1 MLKFKQYY
9 RVKSLAEAYELNQKK
24 SNVVLGGML
33 WLKLQRRTVGGVID
47 LSDLGLDRIIET
59 EDAFTIGAMVN
70 LRDLE
75 QHEGLRA
82 YLGEALHESLRHIV
96 GVQFRNV
103 ATVGGSIFGR
113 FGFSDV
119 LTLFLALDAKVKFY
133 HAGEMPLSVYAS
145 YAPLDK
151 ELKNDILEAVIL
163 PKHVEAVAYRSVRNS
178 GTDFPVLTCCAA
190 KVNGVYRVSVG
201 ARPMRA
207 ACTADLTDI
216 LKDGVTPETAAAFG
230 KWVSEQFATGSNV
243 RASADYRKKMIAVLT
258 KRNVMEL
265 AAQGNAVCSM
275 GTQSA
280 TEQCVRA
287 QDIAQENEAGGR
299 I

>member
-1 MLKFKQYY
+1 M
-9 RVKSLAEAYELNQKK
+9 
-24 SNVVLGGML
+24 
-33 WLKLQRRTVGGVID
+33 
-47 LSDLGLDRIIET
+47 
-59 EDAFTIGAMVN
+59 
-70 LRDLE
+70 
-75 QHEGLRA
+75 
-82 YLGEALHESLRHIV
+82 
-96 GVQFRNV
+96 
-103 ATVGGSIFGR
+103 
-113 FGFSDV
+113 
-119 LTLFLALDAKVKFY
+119 
-133 HAGEMPLSVYAS
+133 SVYAS
-145 YAPLDK
+145 AAPLDK

-178 GTDFPVLTCCAA
+178 ETDFPVLTCCAA

-287 QDIAQENEAGGR
+287 QDIAQENEVGGG